1 MVAKKAIKFQLKQND
16 KGTDVKLAQQMLAKL
31 GSTIKPSGIYS
42 IGMVSA
48 VKSFQ
53 KKNGLKV
60 TGVIDTKTWDKLK
73 ELTTVKKTGGRKK

>member
-1 MVAKKAIKFQLKQND
+1 MVAKKAIKLQLKQND
-16 KGTDVKLAQQMLAKL
+16 KGTDVKIAQQMLAKL

-53 KKNGLKV
+53 KKNGLKI

-73 ELTTVKKTGGRKK
+73 ELTTIKKTGGRKK

>member
-1 MVAKKAIKFQLKQND
+1 MVAKKAIKLQLKQND